1 MEERAHLMVWCTVH
15 RIGFTRSTENSE
27 IMSTLRVQRQVLR
40 LLAESSSNHREISQS
55 TMLRPIAPV
64 RFSLTAGF
72 LRNSEHGM
80 AFIIEAVATDH
91 SWVPL
96 TLSANPFGQNVFSLI
111 VGQNATG
118 KSRLLRKIA
127 SHYIFD
133 NEQIL
138 DGDRS
143 LKFNAS
149 SEWRYNNSLSHAEE
163 IILSPHSEEAPSIV
177 IAVSTGRHDRFPKPR
192 ETMSLFERYHY
203 IAPSEHGNLSSLTR
217 SLTSIIGGLE
227 SNYSKFSSLSDI
239 FEYLDFEPILD
250 FNISLD
256 PKIKQYW
263 RKQTTEGQ
271 SLIDLNYEF
280 HSTNNKH
287 SREQYLVDRL
297 YPILDYIHQ
306 RKNINYEINL
316 RHGNRTH
323 HAFDLRELAE
333 ALEHGAVKVTD
344 LTLNVRSTRTRLK
357 LSQASS
363 GQQCMLVMILGIAGS
378 IQDNALICI
387 DEPEIS
393 LHPKWQTDIIG
404 HLQKAFE
411 HYKGCHFVIATHSP
425 QIVAGLTSDDG
436 YVLSLEDRT
445 IYKSYEYANR
455 SADFQLAQVF
465 NTPGF
470 NNEYLIRITLMLLS
484 KISRRTTLTVEDEQ
498 HITMLTGV
506 KETLSSRDPVR
517 HLIDQV
523 QMLR

>member
-1 MEERAHLMVWCTVH
+1 
-15 RIGFTRSTENSE
+15 
-27 IMSTLRVQRQVLR
+27 
-40 LLAESSSNHREISQS
+40 
-55 TMLRPIAPV
+55 
-64 RFSLTAGF
+64 
-72 LRNSEHGM
+72 M

-91 SWVPL
+91 SWAPL
-96 TLSANPFGQNVFSLI
+96 TLKADHFGKNVFSLI

-133 NEQIL
+133 NEQAL
-138 DGDRS
+138 DR
-143 LKFNAS
+143 
-149 SEWRYNNSLSHAEE
+149 ERYSKNDDSTSWSYYNSLPPSEE
-163 IILSPHSEEAPSIV
+163 IILAPYSDESPSIV
-177 IAVSTGRHDRFPKPR
+177 IAVSTGRHDRFPRPR

-217 SLTSIIGGLE
+217 SLTSIISGLE
-227 SNYSKFSSLSDI
+227 AHHWKFSSLANI

-256 PKIKQYW
+256 SKFKQFW
-263 RKQTTEGQ
+263 RKQTAEEQ
-271 SLIDLNYEF
+271 SIIEWGGIN
-280 HSTNNKH
+280 HSTNKKTG
-287 SREQYLVDRL
+287 QDQLIIDRL
-297 YPILDYIHQ
+297 YPILDYINK
-306 RKNINYEINL
+306 RKSINYEIDL
-316 RHGNRTH
+316 KYGGRTH
-323 HAFDLRELAE
+323 HAFDLRELAY
-333 ALEHGAVKVTD
+333 ALEHGAVRVTD
-344 LTLNVRSTRTRLK
+344 LTLNLKSTKTRLR

-411 HYKGCHFVIATHSP
+411 EYRGCHFIIATHSP
-425 QIVAGLTSDDG
+425 QIVAGLTSDNG
-436 YVLSLEDRT
+436 YVLSIEDRN
-445 IYKSYEYANR
+445 IYRSYEYANR

-484 KISRRTTLTVEDEQ
+484 KITNRAKLSYEDEQ
-498 HITMLTGV
+498 HIAMLSDI